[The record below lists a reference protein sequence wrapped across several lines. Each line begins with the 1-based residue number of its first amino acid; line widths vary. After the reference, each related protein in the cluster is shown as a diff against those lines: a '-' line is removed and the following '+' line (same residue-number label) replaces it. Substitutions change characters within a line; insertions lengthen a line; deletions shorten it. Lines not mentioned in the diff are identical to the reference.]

1 MDKKINE
8 GDIINVYYNNG
19 GAQYTNLKV
28 LHVACD
34 VGDLWYFEKHDGT
47 IIAQNPCS
55 TNLDTIVKNPQGETQ
70 CFNEPA

>member
-8 GDIINVYYNNG
+8 GDMVDIYYNNE
-19 GAQYTNLKV
+19 GAQYTNVKV

-34 VGDLWYFEKHDGT
+34 VGDLWYFEKPDGT

-55 TNLDTIVKNPQGETQ
+55 TSLDTIVKTPQGETQ
-70 CFNEPA
+70 CSSEPA